1 VRRAEPRGVV
11 KWTGVR
17 FGDFADM
24 LGLIPCALL
33 PLIASDRNT
42 STRMSRR

>member
-1 VRRAEPRGVV
+1 VSHTFLLQCGAPNPRGVV

-24 LGLIPCALL
+24 LGLIRCALL
-33 PLIASDRNT
+33 PPDCVGP
-42 STRMSRR
+42 